1 MHGVRINAVSLL
13 ATVPSAS
20 QRFAAARF
28 DQAAKEFIA
37 AQRFHA
43 DRPEAHAGEFSR
55 AARIVTEYKAA
66 FPPGGNSDYQPNI
79 QKARL

>member
-1 MHGVRINAVSLL
+1 MHGVRISAVSLL

-20 QRFAAARF
+20 QRFADRARF
-28 DQAAKEFIA
+28 DQATKEFIA

-43 DRPEAHAGEFSR
+43 DRPEAHAGEFSS

-66 FPPGGNSDYQPNI
+66 LHLSW
-79 QKARL
+79 R